1 MEKTMSKRCAIIGST
16 GYIGKHLA
24 HYLRTMYQIGP
35 VCYDIAPDD
44 GMMSNYTQIDLID
57 KESIKRINLDAD
69 YIFLF
74 SGMTGT
80 HASFEHYE
88 QYTMINEMGLLN
100 LLNAISQSPYRPRI
114 IFPSSRLVY
123 KGVDKPLKEDDE
135 KEAKTIYAANK
146 IACEYMLQAYA
157 KRYGIP
163 YTIFRICVPYGNI
176 LSGDYSFGT
185 VGAFLRRARAGED
198 ISLYGGG
205 TIKRTFTHIEDVC
218 YQIVNG
224 AFNTKEN
231 ESVYNVGGETLS
243 LHDAAE
249 IIAKKYGVQV
259 LSIDWPKKDLII
271 ESGDTY
277 FDNTKINAAILPF
290 EYKKLRDFVED
301 L

>member
-1 MEKTMSKRCAIIGST
+1 MSKRCAIIGNT
-16 GYIGKHLA
+16 GYIGKHLE
-24 HYLRTMYQIGP
+24 HYLQSVYYIEST
-35 VCYDIAPDD
+35 CYDI
-44 GMMSNYTQIDLID
+44 GQIDLTNRESLRCID
-57 KESIKRINLDAD
+57 LDVD
-69 YIFLF
+69 YLF
-74 SGMTGT
+74 MFAGLTGT
-80 HASFEHYE
+80 HVSFEKYE
-88 QYTMINEMGLLN
+88 QYTMVNEVGLMN
-100 LLNAISQSPYRPRI
+100 LLDLISQTPYRPRI

-157 KRYGIP
+157 KRFSIP
-163 YTIFRICVPYGNI
+163 YTIFRICVPYGNM

-224 AFNTKEN
+224 AFNTKDKEC
-231 ESVYNVGGETLS
+231 VYNVGGETLS
-243 LHDAAE
+243 LHDAAQ

-259 LSIDWPKKDLII
+259 HSIDWPEKDRLI
-271 ESGDTY
+271 ESGHTY
-277 FDNTKINAAILPF
+277 FDDAKINAAIQPF
-290 EYKKLRDFVED
+290 EYKKLKDFVED

>member
-1 MEKTMSKRCAIIGST
+1 MSKQCAIIGCT

-24 HYLRTMYQIGP
+24 YYIQTVYHLVP
-35 VCYDIAPDD
+35 ECYDIAPDD
-44 GMMSNYTQIDLID
+44 GTIPNYIQIDLTD
-57 KESIKRINLDAD
+57 KESIKRINLNVD

-74 SGMTGT
+74 SGKTGT
-80 HASFEHYE
+80 HASFEEYE
-88 QYTMINEMGLLN
+88 QYVQVNEMGLLN
-100 LLNAISQSPYRPRI
+100 LMDAISQSPYRPRI

-123 KGVDKPLKEDDE
+123 KGVDKPLKEEDE

-146 IACEYMLQAYA
+146 IACEYMLHAYS

-176 LSGDYSFGT
+176 LTGDYSYGT
-185 VGAFLRRARAGED
+185 VGAFLRRAQAGED

-224 AFNTKEN
+224 AFNTKDKEC
-231 ESVYNVGGETLS
+231 VYNVGGETLS

-249 IIAKKYGVQV
+249 VISKKYGVHV
-259 LSIDWPKKDLII
+259 RSIDWPKNDELI
-271 ESGDTY
+271 ESGHTY
-277 FDNTKINAAILPF
+277 FDDTKIKAAIQPF
-290 EYKKLRDFVED
+290 EYKRLKDFVKD

>member
-1 MEKTMSKRCAIIGST
+1 MSKQCAIIGNT

-24 HYLRTMYQIGP
+24 HYLRTLYQIVP
-35 VCYDIAPDD
+35 ECYDIAPDD
-44 GMMSNYTQIDLID
+44 GTMPGYTQIDLTD
-57 KESIKRINLDAD
+57 KESIKRINLDVD

-80 HASFEHYE
+80 HASFERYE
-88 QYTMINEMGLLN
+88 QYTMVNEMGLLN
-100 LLNAISQSPYRPRI
+100 LLDAISQSPYRPRI

-123 KGVDKPLKEDDE
+123 KGVDKPLKEEDE

-146 IACEYMLQAYA
+146 IACEYMLQAYT
-157 KRYGIP
+157 KRSGIP
-163 YTIFRICVPYGNI
+163 YTIFRICVPYGNM

-205 TIKRTFTHIEDVC
+205 AIKRTFTHIEDVC

-224 AFNTKEN
+224 AFNTKDKEC
-231 ESVYNVGGETLS
+231 VFNVGGETLS
-243 LHDAAE
+243 LHDAAL
-249 IIAKKYGVQV
+249 IIARKYGVQV
-259 LSIDWPKKDLII
+259 HSIDWPEKDLLI
-271 ESGDTY
+271 ESGHTY
-277 FDNTKINAAILPF
+277 FDDAKIQAAIQPI
-290 EYKKLRDFVED
+290 EYKKLKDFVED